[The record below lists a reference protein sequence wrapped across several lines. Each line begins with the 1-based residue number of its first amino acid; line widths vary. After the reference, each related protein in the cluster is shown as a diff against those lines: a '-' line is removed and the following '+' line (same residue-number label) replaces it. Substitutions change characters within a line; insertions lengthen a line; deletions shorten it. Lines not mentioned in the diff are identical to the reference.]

1 MRKIVIVPVLPNG
14 TIDLSSSDDIPSQSG
29 PEGLGMGN
37 APSDVEAF
45 REGHKWDSKGHRRKN
60 GGG

>member
-1 MRKIVIVPVLPNG
+1 MKRIVIVPVLPDG
-14 TIDLSSSDDIPSQSG
+14 TVDLTDDTPSQSG